1 MSNKGRLPASG
12 LGAKRPEQHALVQ
25 ARLHCQHGYSLFLSL
40 SSLSLSHFRF
50 PLLTLITA
58 RLPLISI
65 A

>member
-25 ARLHCQHGYSLFLSL
+25 ARLHCQHGYSLFYRSL
-40 SSLSLSHFRF
+40 LFLSHFRF

>member
-25 ARLHCQHGYSLFLSL
+25 ARLHSQHGYSLFRSL
-40 SSLSLSHFRF
+40 SSLTHFRF

-58 RLPLISI
+58 RLPLIRI
-65 A
+65 AH